1 MLFCGKL
8 FIGEMLNNL
17 QNVKFFIVH
26 RNAINSHLWYIV
38 HNAVIFMQGDVE
50 DRLKN
55 VFLHL
60 YHHCDNEKTNGADI
74 S

>member
-17 QNVKFFIVH
+17 QSVKFFIVH
-26 RNAINSHLWYIV
+26 RNAINSHLWSFM
-38 HNAVIFMQGDVE
+38 VIFLQGDVE

-60 YHHCDNEKTNGADI
+60 YHHCDNERANGADI

>member
-17 QNVKFFIVH
+17 QSVKFFIVH
-26 RNAINSHLWYIV
+26 RNAS
-38 HNAVIFMQGDVE
+38 HNAVIFLQGDVE

-60 YHHCDNEKTNGADI
+60 YHHCDNERANGADI

>member
-1 MLFCGKL
+1 
-8 FIGEMLNNL
+8 MLNNL
-17 QNVKFFIVH
+17 QSVKFFIVH
-26 RNAINSHLWYIV
+26 RNAINSHLWYIC
-38 HNAVIFMQGDVE
+38 HNAVIFTQGDVE

-60 YHHCDNEKTNGADI
+60 YHHCDNKRANGTDK

>member
-1 MLFCGKL
+1 
-8 FIGEMLNNL
+8 MLNSL
-17 QNVKFFIVH
+17 QSVKFFIVH
-26 RNAINSHLWYIV
+26 RNAINSHLWYIC
-38 HNAVIFMQGDVE
+38 HNAVIFTQGDVE

-60 YHHCDNEKTNGADI
+60 YHHCDNERANGTDK

>member
-1 MLFCGKL
+1 
-8 FIGEMLNNL
+8 MLNNL

-26 RNAINSHLWYIV
+26 RNAINSHLWYICD
-38 HNAVIFMQGDVE
+38 NAVIFLQGDVE

-60 YHHCDNEKTNGADI
+60 YNYCDNERANGADI